1 MPALETT
8 KELPQIVTLQL
19 QAERRV
25 GIDLLIVVGHTRA
38 VLCRSDSPL
47 APTRPM
53 KTILLI
59 ATFVT
64 GLATSGCL
72 VYERRTVPTRV
83 VVQETT
89 VSPTPRVITVLPA
102 GYRTRVYRGVDY
114 YHYDNVYYRRY
125 PTGGYEVV
133 ERPW

>member
-1 MPALETT
+1 
-8 KELPQIVTLQL
+8 
-19 QAERRV
+19 
-25 GIDLLIVVGHTRA
+25 
-38 VLCRSDSPL
+38 
-47 APTRPM
+47 M

-89 VSPTPRVITVLPA
+89 VSPTPRVITVLPG

-114 YHYDNVYYRRY
+114 YYYDNVYYRSY
-125 PTGGYEVV
+125 PAGGYEVV